1 MAMYH
6 SWGSQNAWLRQIH
19 TANAMHIPAGL
30 FDEMEL
36 RDGDLVDVVSHH
48 GRIRVPVKRMAAVN
62 DRTIWTW
69 NAIGKRSGA
78 WNLSPD
84 SPEAEKGFLLNHLIH
99 ELLPDRGDGQR
110 HANSD
115 PITGQAAW
123 FDLRVRLEK
132 VRDGDTARTMPR
144 FAAQPPLDS
153 ALPQP
158 AASAWHPDRSR
169 RT

>member
-1 MAMYH
+1 
-6 SWGSQNAWLRQIH
+6 
-19 TANAMHIPAGL
+19 
-30 FDEMEL
+30 
-36 RDGDLVDVVSHH
+36 
-48 GRIRVPVKRMAAVN
+48 MAAVN

-69 NAIGKRSGA
+69 NAIGKRAGA
-78 WNLSPD
+78 WTLSPD

-99 ELLPDRGDGQR
+99 ELLPDRGDGHR

-132 VRDGDTARTMPR
+132 VRDGDMARTLPR
-144 FAAQPPLDS
+144 FPAQPPLDGT
-153 ALPQP
+153 AERP
-158 AASAWHPDRSR
+158 ASRAWHPDRRR